1 MDFMSQAYSAVSR
14 AVTQNCFE
22 EMQFKLNDNERVD
35 QSVEGSDTDDELICW
50 RLYRFSNFLLQ
61 QTIHSTQTETLISR
75 TPLQYKFFLMKS

>member
-35 QSVEGSDTDDELICW
+35 QSVEGSDTDDELIC
-50 RLYRFSNFLLQ
+50 
-61 QTIHSTQTETLISR
+61 
-75 TPLQYKFFLMKS
+75 